1 MDKKHRDLLLLREKI
16 KNIYNALEVTEDESS
31 ELTEEQK
38 REIQIK
44 LQEVYAEF
52 EKFEKKHPELY
63 HQLFE

>member
-16 KNIYNALEVTEDESS
+16 NNIYNYLEITEDENS

-38 REIQIK
+38 REIQRK

-52 EKFEKKHPELY
+52 KKFEKKHPELY